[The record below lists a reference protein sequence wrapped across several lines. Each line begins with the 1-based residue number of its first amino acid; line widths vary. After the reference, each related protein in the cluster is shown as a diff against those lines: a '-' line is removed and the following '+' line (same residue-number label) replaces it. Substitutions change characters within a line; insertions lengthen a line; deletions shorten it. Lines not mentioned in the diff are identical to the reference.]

1 MTTDE
6 AFRKAERLLIKATE
20 IWEQKITEK
29 YHIAEQCYRQAV
41 EIRDTY
47 FDNKKELTED
57 LCPF

>member
-6 AFRKAERLLIKATE
+6 AYRKADRLLEKATQ
-20 IWEQKITEK
+20 IWERQITEK

-41 EIRDTY
+41 EIRDFY

>member
-20 IWEQKITEK
+20 IWEHEITEK
-29 YHIAEQCYRQAV
+29 YHIAEQYYRQAV
-41 EIRDTY
+41 EIRDTD